1 MFQRCDGTIIMDLK
15 DDKNNI
21 DVKEIKDYYK
31 KLESEEDTI
40 EELRM
45 NLLKTGHGKVMR
57 CTPEQAEKI

>member
-57 CTPEQAEKI
+57 CTPE